1 MNIQPASDQ
10 ASVPMRRTGKMNL
23 SRFSIFSL
31 TLASIA
37 TVMVPSVAAQD
48 RLFSNES
55 KQKARFDE

>member
-1 MNIQPASDQ
+1 
-10 ASVPMRRTGKMNL
+10 MNL